1 MRSSLRCPC
10 VVLLLSIGCG
20 PKSTESPQPQ
30 DEPRAGV
37 SPSNGATS
45 PAAEPAAKAEPAATA
60 EPVAKAEPAATAE
73 PAAKAA
79 LEFTFVGD
87 VIFGRYRASG
97 YDPIPEK
104 GFAVF
109 DEIAPK
115 LASDVL
121 VGNLETP
128 LVRDLPLDSPIGSR
142 YRFGA
147 SPEHAKHLQ
156 TAGFTA
162 VSLANNHWFDQ
173 RVTGIDETPPILR
186 ELGIVP
192 LGGAVREGPV
202 FRVETVEKAGW
213 KLGFVAITTRTNAPV
228 RDGMP
233 VLPYLP
239 TDEID
244 TSVVPVVTAARA
256 DHDLV
261 IVVVHWG
268 EEYADAP
275 NHAQIKAAHALVDAG
290 ADMVIGHHP
299 HVLQA
304 VERYGKGLI
313 AYSMGN
319 FLFENTNAIPRLTG
333 VLRVKVRRDDRC
345 LERVVF
351 HPAYIKRS
359 PVPHPVPA
367 TGSLGRQVRD
377 RAMGQSKKFDTTW
390 TIEGDDLVLDGG
402 C

>member
-1 MRSSLRCPC
+1 MRSFPLRPC
-10 VVLLLSIGCG
+10 LAVVLGTACA
-20 PKSTESPQPQ
+20 PRAAESPHP
-30 DEPRAGV
+30 EGGV
-37 SPSNGATS
+37 TPLASAPVQS
-45 PAAEPAAKAEPAATA
+45 PAVDDSSTTPAPIDASAVVPAKAEPTA
-60 EPVAKAEPAATAE
+60 PAA
-73 PAAKAA
+73 AAS
-79 LEFTFVGD
+79 LEMTFVGD
-87 VIFGRYRASG
+87 IIFGRYRASG

-115 LASDVL
+115 LASDML

-128 LVRDLPLDSPIGSR
+128 LVRDLPMDSPIGSR

-173 RVTGIDETPPILR
+173 RVLGIDETPPILR

-192 LGGAVREGPV
+192 LGGALREGAV
-202 FRVETVEKAGW
+202 FRAETVEKNGW
-213 KLGFVAITTRTNAPV
+213 KIAFVAITTRTNAPV
-228 RDGMP
+228 REGLP

-239 TDEID
+239 TDEIGK
-244 TSVVPVVTAARA
+244 TVVPVVVAAR
-256 DHDLV
+256 DSHDLV

-268 EEYADAP
+268 EEYAEAP
-275 NHAQIKAAHALVDAG
+275 NHAQIKAAHALIDAG
-290 ADMVIGHHP
+290 ANMVIGHHP

-304 VERYGKGLI
+304 VERYGKGII
-313 AYSMGN
+313 AYSLGN

-333 VLRVKVRRDDRC
+333 VLRVRARKAGQC

-351 HPAYIKRS
+351 HPAYIKRM

-367 TGSLGRQVRD
+367 TGALGRQVRD
-377 RAMGQSKKFDTTW
+377 RAIGQAKKFDGSW
-390 TIEGDDLVLDGG
+390 TIDGEDLVLDGSG